1 MDFTDIGAIF
11 HVRRWRLLSV
21 AAFVHLFCAIT
32 RPRFQDSC
40 SPMDI
45 ARFLVERRLVL
56 ALLTVVI
63 SVAVGWGV
71 TKTRTDPR
79 SDAILPEDDYLR
91 AEVDE
96 VQADFPRSRSAL
108 FTFIAPGGDIFNRE
122 ALGAME
128 ALHERFGEVQS
139 AVAVGSLVNY
149 RLNAVDELIYGRQY
163 LLPPLDDLS
172 DDDLSV
178 IRDVALADEDLVKSQ
193 LARDGDMALA
203 VLKYRPGTD
212 QLSERLE
219 IARSVTALR
228 DRLRGDFPG
237 VEIYALGEDL
247 FELDSYNAQ
256 VKDRNNLAPLVALAT
271 TLLLWICLNSLVYAL
286 CTLAVSFLAIL
297 LTLGTVGWSGFA
309 FNQISNMGPLVVL
322 TIAMAHGIHIISI
335 YLQGLHEGRTK
346 LAALEESLRLNLQP
360 VTLATVTTGMGFL
373 SLNYCSSAGI
383 YGFGNAVA
391 LGVFWSYLVTL
402 TLLPAM
408 MLWVPTRRI
417 PRPLGVRGMI
427 RSVSR
432 LVVTRSNALFWGLS
446 VVIVVCLS
454 LLPLNKVD
462 FDRFEFIDKES
473 DFHRVIT
480 ALAEKIGN
488 DQSLV
493 YALDSGEY
501 YGIANPEFMLEVERF
516 ADWLEQQPD
525 VSLVSSYVGMLK
537 NLNKAEHDNDEAWH
551 RLPEDNLQVIDYLV
565 SYQLVQEIEPHL
577 EPIFDPEYTTVR
589 VVVGTSNLSNVQL
602 LDLNRRIE
610 AWYRDN
616 INSQYRVLH
625 GSNSILYA
633 RLNDTISRQLLEGF
647 TVSFILIT
655 LTMLIGLRSWR
666 YGLISIAPNLLPP
679 AVVFGVWGLF
689 VGQLSPYILM
699 LFSISIGLVVDDS
712 VHVLS
717 KYMAARREG
726 QQPDEAVHYSL
737 DKAGSAITITTAA
750 LAVGTMILVFSN
762 TYYYQ
767 NVALMLTPIIVVAL
781 LLDMLFLPP
790 LLVKFDR
797 LLDGRSDGPPG
808 AGQPTPTDPAAG

>member
-1 MDFTDIGAIF
+1 
-11 HVRRWRLLSV
+11 
-21 AAFVHLFCAIT
+21 
-32 RPRFQDSC
+32 
-40 SPMDI
+40 MDI
-45 ARFLVERRLVL
+45 ARILVERRGLLAVLTLLV
-56 ALLTVVI
+56 

-71 TKTRTDPR
+71 TKTSVDPR
-79 SDAILPEDDYLR
+79 SDAILPEDDRL
-91 AEVDE
+91 AVEVEE
-96 VQADFPRSRSAL
+96 VLADFPRSRSAL
-108 FTFIAPGGDIFNRE
+108 FTFIAPDGDIFNRE

-128 ALHERFGEVQS
+128 ALHVRFGEVQS
-139 AVAVGSLVNY
+139 AVAVGSIVNY
-149 RLNAVDELIYGRQY
+149 RLNAVDELVYGRQY
-163 LLPPLDDLS
+163 LLPPIASLS
-172 DDDLSV
+172 DADLSV
-178 IRDVALADEDLVKSQ
+178 IRDIALADEDLVKSQ
-193 LARDGDMALA
+193 LARGGDMALA

-212 QLSERLE
+212 QLTERLD
-219 IARSVTALR
+219 IARSVAVLR
-228 DRLRGDFPG
+228 DRLREDFPG
-237 VEIYALGEDL
+237 VEIYSLGEDL

-256 VKDRNNLAPLVALAT
+256 MKDRNNLAPLVALAT
-271 TLLLWICLNSLVYAL
+271 TLLLWVCLNSLVYAL
-286 CTLAVSFLAIL
+286 CTLVVSFLAII

-346 LAALEESLRLNLQP
+346 TDALEESLRLNLQP

-391 LGVFWSYLVTL
+391 LGVFWAYLVTL
-402 TLLPAM
+402 TLLPAI

-427 RSVSR
+427 RAVSN
-432 LVVTRSNALFWGLS
+432 LVTSRSNSLFWGLS
-446 VVIVVCLS
+446 LAIIVCLA

-462 FDRFEFIDKES
+462 FDRFEFIDKDS

-493 YALDSGEY
+493 YAIDSGEY
-501 YGIANPEFMLEVERF
+501 YGIANPEFMLEIERF
-516 ADWLEQQPD
+516 ADWLEEQPD
-525 VSLVSSYVGMLK
+525 VSLVGSYVGMLK
-537 NLNKAEHDNDEAWH
+537 NLNKAENDNDEAWH
-551 RLPEDNLQVIDYLV
+551 KLPEDNLQVIDYLV

-589 VVVGTSNLSNVQL
+589 VVVGTSNLSNVEL
-602 LDLNRRIE
+602 LNLNRRIE
-610 AWYRDN
+610 AWYEAN
-616 INSQYRVLH
+616 ISSDYRVLH

-655 LTMLIGLRSWR
+655 LTMLIGLRSLR

-717 KYMAARREG
+717 KYIAARKAGE
-726 QQPDEAVHYSL
+726 QPDDAVRYSL

-750 LAVGTMILVFSN
+750 LAMGTFILVFSN

-781 LLDMLFLPP
+781 LLDLLFLPP
-790 LLVKFDR
+790 LLVKLDR
-797 LLDGRSDGPPG
+797 LLDRRPPAQTGGEPAGSGSGGR
-808 AGQPTPTDPAAG
+808 